1 MPQRPSNRE
10 MKALFH
16 LGEDNVLG
24 PGDFKDVGEKVFAGM
39 QKKKW
44 IEAVEGQPEKYRTT
58 EKGRIIHDEEV
69 YFTGRWKR

>member
-10 MKALFH
+10 MKALYH

-24 PGDFKDVGEKVFAGM
+24 PDDFKDVGDKVFAGM
-39 QKKKW
+39 LKKKW
-44 IEAVEGQPEKYRTT
+44 IEEAAEVPGKFRTT

-69 YFTGRWKR
+69 YFTGRSKR

>member
-10 MKALFH
+10 MKALYH
-16 LGEDNVLG
+16 LGEDKVLG
-24 PGDFKDVGEKVFAGM
+24 PDDFKDVGEKTFAGM
-39 QKKKW
+39 LKKKW
-44 IEAVEGQPEKYRTT
+44 VEEVGPGKFRTT